1 MEKFKKYA
9 YYLIILLPIVTFYGL
24 FFKYT
29 VNAPINDDYQAVLD
43 FINKIIATDSIS
55 EKVKLL
61 FSQHN
66 EHRIVYDRIWT
77 IISYKLQ
84 YNVDFN
90 FLAFIGNLSLLGI
103 AVIFYKRFSLL
114 QKPLLLFV
122 PVTVVL
128 FNVSSW
134 ENMTFAMAALS
145 NFTVYLFV
153 LISLGFITSNTLDKK
168 RNLYLAFLFL
178 FLAAMT
184 QGGGLFLVPISL
196 VILVYKKEYKNVI
209 IYGVL
214 SVLLLTLYFY
224 QYQKPPQSMGIVDS
238 ISEFKFDIILF
249 VFSFLGNA
257 FNYYL
262 VYNNPIYSIHF
273 AMVIGALFFLLFL
286 YITYTKY
293 YKKNLFVY
301 SLMLLL
307 VMSAC
312 ITAVSRISFGIE
324 TSGAS
329 RYRINGIIFFIALY
343 YWFIETRNL
352 KKSLYLYTILTLS
365 GIYYFYINLRQEQ
378 YLQIREK
385 QTYAGILNYNY
396 GTPEMLNGEKSMVN
410 LYRSIL
416 EESVNSDTYK
426 FPDNKQLE
434 VYFPF
439 SETTIIGK
447 NETGDASAVLS
458 NNTETVTKL
467 PDCYMIEGWAFLE
480 GYKTKSQKVYIGIK
494 NETDQTP
501 TYYLAQ
507 KNVRYDLSPYFN
519 KPNLDDGG
527 YTIRLSESLIKKG
540 ENKIWV
546 MVLNDNQTKIQETD
560 KKITK

>member
-128 FNVSSW
+128 FNISSW